1 MPAKDINERVRK
13 IIGKDP
19 KKGEEQFAISQAQN
33 EVYGINSELMNN
45 LEQERNASA
54 LLQKNNE
61 TLAQAAE
68 IGVSGGG
75 GLNPSTQEVLKKYGY
90 QGRPDI
96 KMNRPTGNPPTQGR
110 PVIINN
116 NYNTTNNVVAND
128 GGDQG
133 NSNKFK
139 IWLSNIFNRQRNDF
153 EVQQKE
159 YRKRE
164 WSLTRSAN
172 KMMRRMERI
181 SKSFSESVNPQN
193 MGRTIGSQLK
203 VILLAIGAGLM
214 IKYWKPLMNTVANIE
229 SGIKLFFGF
238 DDVNQAARD
247 GKGGKF
253 INRIKEFLGYE
264 TKPGTDG
271 YNKSVPGMIGQVL
284 KEEFGI
290 LIETFKEWMEKRGA
304 AVKAVKFPD
313 LGLGNIEGNSLVKG
327 IVSPLGKALS
337 GISQYL
343 GNILG
348 ALVGGESNI
357 AKPLSQN
364 ITTSGKSS
372 LAGEVSKE
380 KIVNSDAKRNFTL
393 GSDYNEDGSIRN
405 QTSSMIHATNAATSL
420 MNDQSNKVH
429 VAGTLNTLSSIE
441 KNVQDNDIPISR
453 EFLTSLGVSDDTINK
468 LEKGGKMKKVP
479 LKVVEADIEEGDI
492 DQIMGSGVSST
503 VKAAAVGGIMGK
515 IAQWGYKWSG
525 AELLLGDDLG
535 KALPYIGAG
544 EGALLNSAVRDKKK
558 SGLMDGRK
566 KILVP
571 QSDPRPPIGEPVN
584 MDFISKEGWEEI
596 KRDLQAPDFSNDNIE
611 AIQWLK
617 NYLVNKKENQ
627 KDLSFDFDVDLLDK
641 TIDSKKR
648 FKEIEDK
655 YDKIKREKYIH
666 AYRFN
671 NNMVTGWGDTIDEM
685 KDFVETVEKK
695 FGYSKK
701 KKISDAEQDRRVNY
715 IMDKLVNDVGLSP
728 HQAAGLVGNLIYEA
742 GGWLDEG
749 AKNGDHIGIAQ
760 WGPTRQGD
768 YEKLHPGKKLKDA
781 SFEEQVEFL
790 MHEITKGGHKNA
802 VKKLK
807 ETDNI
812 FAASDAALGYYEF
825 STGFEGA
832 KKALMNNGEHS
843 LTLDGFNSS
852 VDNRRIF
859 SGLAMNTYKSTQD
872 AEEQFKNTP
881 SDFSLDIEDN
891 ELKLTEDSP
900 LFKKIDLAKELYSK
914 DSSKGTKVG
923 DYVYVDGI
931 PILNSKEDITK
942 YVVDSY
948 PEEEKK
954 KLYKQWFGAKEKD
967 GKLYL
972 VSSEKGKM
980 QGRDLEIDLT
990 KPLSMDLR
998 KILKKDLA
1006 DKSSYFNYDPKR
1018 GGKYSYIPV
1027 RGTVEDNVR
1036 QYVQDYIPKY
1046 KSGWSVTGETPELNP
1061 VYESSMYNKLNFTKN
1076 EGENKNKEAEV
1087 NDIAVLHS
1095 LEGLLTLQLQ
1105 QGDQTNLYLSQLLQ
1119 KPTSISKNVNVQ
1131 GGKTAN
1137 PTSNS
1142 NGG

>member
-1 MPAKDINERVRK
+1 MPAKDIEERVRK

-19 KKGEEQFAISQAQN
+19 KNGEEQFAISQAQN

-45 LEQERNASA
+45 LEQERNTSA

-61 TLAQAAE
+61 ALAQAAE

-90 QGRPDI
+90 QGRPEI

-128 GGDQG
+128 GGDHG

-139 IWLSNIFNRQRNDF
+139 VWLSNIFNRQKNDF

-203 VILLAIGAGLM
+203 VILLAIGTGLM
-214 IKYWKPLMNTVANIE
+214 IKYWKPIMDSVANIE

-304 AVKAVKFPD
+304 AVKAIKFPD
-313 LGLGNIEGNSLVKG
+313 LGLGNIEGDSLVKG

-357 AKPLSQN
+357 VKPLAQN

-372 LAGEVSKE
+372 LAGKVSKE
-380 KIVNSDAKRNFTL
+380 QIINSDAKRNFTL
-393 GSDYNEDGSIRN
+393 GSDYAEDGSIKN
-405 QTSSMIHATNAATSL
+405 QTSSMVHATNAAAAL
-420 MNDQSNKVH
+420 VNDQSNKVH

-453 EFLTSLGVSDDTINK
+453 EFLTSLGVSDDTMNK
-468 LEKGGKMKKVP
+468 LEKSGKMKKIP

-492 DQIMGSGVSST
+492 NQIMGSGVSST
-503 VKAAAVGGIMGK
+503 VKAGAVGGIMGK
-515 IAQWGYKWSG
+515 LAQFGYKWSG
-525 AELLLGDDLG
+525 AELLLGEDLG
-535 KALPYIGAG
+535 KALPYVGAA
-544 EGALLNSAVRDKKK
+544 EGALLNSAVRNKKK

-571 QSDPRPPIGEPVN
+571 QSDPRTPIGDPVN
-584 MDFISKEGWEEI
+584 MDFISKEGWEDI

-617 NYLVNKKENQ
+617 NYLVQKKENK
-627 KDLSFDFDVDLLDK
+627 KDLSFDFDNDLLEE
-641 TIDSKKR
+641 TVNSKKR

-655 YDKIKREKYIH
+655 YDKIKKEKYIH
-666 AYRFN
+666 AYNFN
-671 NNMVTGWGDTIDEM
+671 NNVKTSWGEAIDGME
-685 KDFVETVEKK
+685 DFVKTVAEK
-695 FGYSKK
+695 FGYRTDKR
-701 KKISDAEQDRRVNY
+701 KISDAEQNRRVNY
-715 IMDKLVNDVGLSP
+715 IMDKLVNEVGLSP

-742 GGWLDEG
+742 GGWLDEN
-749 AKNGDHIGIAQ
+749 ATNGDHIGIAQ
-760 WGPTRQGD
+760 WGPTRQRD
-768 YEKLHPGKKLKDA
+768 YEKLNPGKKLKDA
-781 SFEEQVEFL
+781 SFEEQVDFL
-790 MHEITKGGHKNA
+790 MHEITKGGHKRA

-812 FAASDAALGYYEF
+812 FAASDTALGYYEF
-825 STGFEGA
+825 SAGFEGA

-843 LTLDGFNSS
+843 LTLDGFNNS
-852 VDNRRIF
+852 VKDRRTF
-859 SGLAMNTYKSTQD
+859 SALAMNTYQSTQE

-881 SDFSLDIEDN
+881 SDFSLDIDN
-891 ELKLTEDSP
+891 DELRLAEDSA
-900 LFKKIDLAKELYSK
+900 LLKKIDLAKQIYEK
-914 DSSKGTKVG
+914 DPSKGTKVG
-923 DYVYVDGI
+923 DYIYVDGI
-931 PILNSKEDITK
+931 PILSSKDDITK
-942 YVVDSY
+942 YVINSY

-954 KLYKQWFGAKEKD
+954 KLYKKWFGAKEKD

-980 QGRDLEIDLT
+980 QGAELEIDLT

-1006 DKSSYFNYDPKR
+1006 DKSNYFKYDPVK

-1027 RGTVEDNVR
+1027 RGTIEDNVR
-1036 QYVQDYIPKY
+1036 QYVQDYVPKY
-1046 KSGWSVTGETPELNP
+1046 KSGWSVTGEGPELNP
-1061 VYESSMYNKLNFTKN
+1061 VYESSMYNKLNFSKN
-1076 EGENKNKEAEV
+1076 EPENKENEGT
-1087 NDIAVLHS
+1087 DMTVLHS

-1119 KPTSISKNVNVQ
+1119 KPASISKNINVQ
-1131 GGKTAN
+1131 GGKTSN